1 MYLSVELCPWAVHAC
16 RSSSTSVK
24 TGRIVLYELAIGM
37 HVCMGRFAQL
47 HIVRGRVCARFNPD
61 EVNLLIC
68 YFVFRL
74 QCIRAGTP
82 ERDKLY

>member
-1 MYLSVELCPWAVHAC
+1 MPVVLLQLQSRLAVC
-16 RSSSTSVK
+16 
-24 TGRIVLYELAIGM
+24 VLYELAIGM

-74 QCIRAGTP
+74 QCARAGTP